1 MVVDASDSPIT
12 DASSLSDRVN
22 LPEARLSPI
31 IHIVACGW
39 LIIPAFQ
46 YFCTMQRTS
55 LMLTGATTFPGLA
68 TVDLTLLYVVLLTVT
83 IIVFVLQKF
92 TPAEKA

>member
-12 DASSLSDRVN
+12 DASLLSDRAV

-31 IHIVACGW
+31 IPVIACGW

-46 YFCTMQRTS
+46 YFCTIQRTN
-55 LMLTGATTFPGLA
+55 LMLTGSTLFPGLA
-68 TVDLTLLYVVLLTVT
+68 TVDLTLLYVVLLVITV
-83 IIVFVLQKF
+83 IVVAIQKF
-92 TPAEKA
+92 APAEKA